1 MLVGRRKIRIVENG
15 PVRVA
20 IEVVRETEG
29 SKFQQTVRLSD
40 GDAGNRV
47 EFSNVIDWKTSN
59 ANLKA
64 TFPLT
69 AANRKPLTTGTSA
82 RSSVAITTSASL
94 KCRRIS
100 GSILRIAAERLVSRF
115 FPIASTVLTSLM
127 IRRCG

>member
-1 MLVGRRKIRIVENG
+1 MSGAAQIRIVENG

-29 SKFQQTVRLSD
+29 SKFQQTVRLSA

-47 EFSNVIDWKTSN
+47 EFSNVIDWHTSN

-69 AANRKPLTTGTSA
+69 AANPNATYNWDIGTIERGNNDERKFEVPSHQWFDLTD
-82 RSSVAITTSASL
+82 
-94 KCRRIS
+94 
-100 GSILRIAAERLVSRF
+100 
-115 FPIASTVLTSLM
+115 
-127 IRRCG
+127 